1 MKTLLLIR
9 HAKSSWDEP
18 GISDFD
24 RPLNERGKK
33 DAPIMAKRVKEKAIE
48 LDHLISSP
56 AKRAKKTA
64 KYFAEEFGFKK
75 EDIDLIEALYGATQT
90 EFLQT
95 VKDINDK
102 YSTVALFSHN
112 PGITE
117 YANTLT
123 SVRLDNMPTGS
134 MFAVQADVNSW
145 QDFAAAEKQFLFFDY
160 PKNPAGK
167 I

>member
-64 KYFAEEFGFKK
+64 KYFA
-75 EDIDLIEALYGATQT
+75 
-90 EFLQT
+90 
-95 VKDINDK
+95 
-102 YSTVALFSHN
+102 
-112 PGITE
+112 
-117 YANTLT
+117 
-123 SVRLDNMPTGS
+123 
-134 MFAVQADVNSW
+134 
-145 QDFAAAEKQFLFFDY
+145 
-160 PKNPAGK
+160 
-167 I
+167 